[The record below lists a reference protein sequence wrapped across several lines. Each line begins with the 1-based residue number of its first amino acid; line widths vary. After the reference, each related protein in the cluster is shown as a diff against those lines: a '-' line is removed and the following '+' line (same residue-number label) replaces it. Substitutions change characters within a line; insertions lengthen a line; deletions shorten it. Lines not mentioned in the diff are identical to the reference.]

1 MSVNED
7 SDDPGFEQAFAS
19 IALKVCPWGFSWGRY
34 RAQPLLVI
42 KSFLLVGQPRKRNR
56 YQMVKTNSTI
66 YIRKSSDDGTSSS
79 DNQLHELD
87 VISYPVSLS

>member
-34 RAQPLLVI
+34 RAQPRLII
-42 KSFLLVGQPRKRNR
+42 KSFLLVREPRKRTDI
-56 YQMVKTNSTI
+56 KW
-66 YIRKSSDDGTSSS
+66 
-79 DNQLHELD
+79 
-87 VISYPVSLS
+87 